1 MSVLDSINRS
11 EDVKKLNTDS
21 LGELSDEIRNE
32 IINVINKNGGHLS
45 SNLGIT
51 ETTVALHYVFDFPKD
66 KLIFDVGHQCYA
78 HKILSDRKDRFYSI
92 RTTGGLS
99 GFPDREESEYDTFT
113 TGHAGSSLAS
123 ALGLAKARDALGE
136 DYFIICVIGDGAF
149 GNGVNLEAL
158 TASTYKPKKFIV
170 VLNDNGMS
178 ISLNRGGLYKYMS
191 KRTTGRGYVKTKSA
205 ITKIFGNSFIT
216 KFLRKVK
223 NFFKR
228 ILKGG
233 VAIDEFGFKYVGVID
248 GNDVKQTVK
257 ILNRV
262 KNVAKT
268 KAVFLHVKT
277 TKGKGVASAEERPDL
292 FHGVGKNLVCGGGGF
307 GAVLGDTLNELIEKD
322 NKIIAIT
329 AAMKDGTGL
338 KAVEEKHPVNFYDAG
353 IAEEYAVTYAAGLA
367 AGGLKPVVAVYST
380 FMQRAYDQIIH
391 DVCLQNLPVVFCL
404 DRAGLVGEDGRTHQ
418 GTLDISYLTSIPN
431 ITVYTPATAEE
442 LKDALN
448 LALSLGTPAA
458 IRYPKSFAKT
468 ETEFLPISECPW
480 QTLSRGKKITVLAEG
495 PAMLKLATEFAA
507 EMKKGTV
514 GVVNVRR
521 VKPLDEIALETLR
534 GGVIFT
540 LEENALA
547 GGFGSEVAAYFS
559 NDRKTAVYR
568 FGVKDEFIRH
578 GSISSQLEENGLTTE
593 NLVRVANQI

>member
-1 MSVLDSINRS
+1 M
-11 EDVKKLNTDS
+11 
-21 LGELSDEIRNE
+21 
-32 IINVINKNGGHLS
+32 
-45 SNLGIT
+45 
-51 ETTVALHYVFDFPKD
+51 
-66 KLIFDVGHQCYA
+66 
-78 HKILSDRKDRFYSI
+78 
-92 RTTGGLS
+92 
-99 GFPDREESEYDTFT
+99 
-113 TGHAGSSLAS
+113 
-123 ALGLAKARDALGE
+123 GE

-158 TASTYKPKKFIV
+158 TASTYKPKNFIV

-338 KAVEEKHPVNFYDAG
+338 KAVEEKHPDNFYDAG

-448 LALSLGTPAA
+448 LALSLGTPSA
-458 IRYPKSFAKT
+458 IRYSKSFAKT
-468 ETEFLPISECPW
+468 ETEFLTISECPW
-480 QTLSRGKKITVLAEG
+480 QTLSRGKRITVLCEG

-507 EMKKGTV
+507 EMKKGAV

-593 NLVRVANQI
+593 NLVRVANEI

>member
-11 EDVKKLNTDS
+11 EDVKKLNIDS

-32 IINVINKNGGHLS
+32 IINVINQNGGHLS

-78 HKILSDRKDRFYSI
+78 HKILSDRKDRFHSI

-158 TASTYKPKKFIV
+158 TASTYKPKNFIV

-191 KRTTGRGYVKTKSA
+191 RRTTGRGYVKTKSA

-216 KFLRKVK
+216 KFLCKIK

-228 ILKGG
+228 ILNGG

-307 GAVLGDTLNELIEKD
+307 GAALGDTLNELIEKD

-338 KAVEEKHPVNFYDAG
+338 KAVEEKHPANFYDAG

-404 DRAGLVGEDGRTHQ
+404 DRAGLVGEDGKTHQ

-458 IRYPKSFAKT
+458 IRYPKSFTKID
-468 ETEFLPISECPW
+468 TEFLPISECPW

-507 EMKKGTV
+507 EMKKGAV

-568 FGVKDEFIRH
+568 FGVKDEFIKH
-578 GSISSQLEENGLTTE
+578 GSILSQLEENGLTAE
-593 NLVRVANQI
+593 NLARVANEI